1 MTFSRL
7 ILDPLLPHIFLKFV
21 KKIDYISNN
30 EQGKFLICM
39 LSKAFKANSC
49 SKIGLMPFKNR
60 QKHKKKMS
68 CNTLANSSF
77 PMWHSVSPPSPRTRA
92 SLITIMVPY
101 RILEEFTLL
110 TASKIISSKM
120 QCNLANACLNGMWQ
134 LGLIFMLFTAT
145 LFRSNVK
152 KPFFLREEVNLL
164 SSCVIMIVIALI

>member
-1 MTFSRL
+1 MSKENSWFVC
-7 ILDPLLPHIFLKFV
+7 FLKHLRPTV
-21 KKIDYISNN
+21 VLKLD
-30 EQGKFLICM
+30 LC
-39 LSKAFKANSC
+39 LSKT
-49 SKIGLMPFKNR
+49 GKNTR
-60 QKHKKKMS
+60 KK
-68 CNTLANSSF
+68 CHVTLWLTPPSPCDIRS
-77 PMWHSVSPPSPRTRA
+77 PPPSPRTRA